1 MKKALIGL
9 LILLFI
15 AGGAGA
21 VYYFFFY
28 QAEPESEISAP
39 VVSEDSESSEL
50 DSEPEP
56 IPFTEF
62 FVISPG
68 VEKFAKP
75 NFESQVVGKTELRE
89 LVKVYEQN
97 GRWSRVQS
105 WINETTGKSQWI
117 YSEHLST
124 EHPGITVQE
133 RYRTIKALIA
143 GTDDFEQNEARFIE
157 LTDTA
162 LKSKQCREEDLAQMQ
177 GWIRSFNYPD
187 EPIYY
192 SYCGGLEVEDKLYIN
207 LDNGDVFR

>member
-1 MKKALIGL
+1 MKKARIGL

-15 AGGAGA
+15 AGGAAA

-28 QAEPESEISAP
+28 QPEPEVE
-39 VVSEDSESSEL
+39 ESSSLESEVSQMPPAEKEL
-50 DSEPEP
+50 EP

-68 VEKFAKP
+68 IEIYAKP

-89 LVKVYEQN
+89 VVKVYQEK

-117 YSEHLST
+117 YNEHLST
-124 EHPGITVQE
+124 EHPGVTVQE
-133 RYRTIKALIA
+133 RYQTIKQLIA
-143 GTDDFEQNEARFIE
+143 STDDFEQYEARFIE
-157 LTDTA
+157 LTDSV
-162 LKSKQCREEDLAQMQ
+162 LQSKQCSEEDLTQLK

-207 LDNGDVFR
+207 LDSGDVFR